1 MPSVAD
7 FHESGNATTRP
18 RTVVWWVGICTFIVL
33 MLLGSVGALLSL
45 QMAVATPWLWELW
58 SALLGGFGI
67 IVGAIV
73 GNLPLADP
81 VRRVLIVIIASA
93 IAAGFWSVVAMLVT
107 AVARA
112 CWRRL
117 HAVLAAAVVVLHPG
131 ASSTAFEHARVTEF
145 RSGGGEAI
153 GWTAPLEFIDVGEE
167 GRVDG

>member
-1 MPSVAD
+1 MKTSNDA
-7 FHESGNATTRP
+7 ATRP
-18 RTVVWWVGICTFIVL
+18 RTIVWWVGICTFIVL
-33 MLLGSVGALLSL
+33 MLFGSVGALLSL
-45 QMAVATPWLWELW
+45 RMAIATPRLWELW

-93 IAAGFWSVVAMLVT
+93 IAAGFWSVAAMLVT

-117 HAVLAAAVVVLHPG
+117 RAVLAAVFVVLHPG
-131 ASSTAFEHARVTEF
+131 TSPTAFEHAHVAKL
-145 RSGGGEAI
+145 RSSGGEAI
-153 GWTAPLEFIDVGEE
+153 GWSTPLEFVDVREE
-167 GRVDG
+167 GRVEA